1 MKKRRQHH
9 VWQRYL
15 QSWTVD
21 DKLFCLRDGRI
32 FVAGTHD
39 VAVDRDFYKLQV
51 LTDEDIK
58 LIKWLVVDA
67 ATHELSKR
75 HHTDLLTSFA
85 APLRFVEKNRSAFK
99 NVESIDE
106 YIDEYQTNAMEDY
119 YGRMEQSFLPTLEDV
134 LRGNL
139 SFYEDGNRCIGFL
152 HFIITQHMR
161 TKRTREKTIE
171 ILRSKSNIDFSRC
184 WNITVHMFS
193 FNIGLSLFRERKR
206 RSLILLENKTDLP
219 FITGDQPIVN
229 LLAAGTTPPEALS
242 VYYPVSPT
250 LALVLGEVDQPPA
263 FVSENLTVADVQY
276 LNDRIYAAH
285 HSQVFAHKGCRPE
298 YGWNSGCRIPG

>member
-39 VAVDRDFYKLQV
+39 VAVDRDFYKLHV

-75 HHTDLLTSFA
+75 HHMDLLRGFA
-85 APLRFVEKNRSAFK
+85 TPLRFVEKNRSTFK
-99 NVESIDE
+99 NLESIDE
-106 YIDEYQTNAMEDY
+106 YIDKYQTNAMEDY
-119 YGRMEQSFLPTLEDV
+119 HGRMEQSFLPILEDV
-134 LRGNL
+134 LRGDL
-139 SFYEDGNRCIGFL
+139 SFYEDRDRCITFL
-152 HFIITQHMR
+152 HFICTQHMR
-161 TKRTREKTIE
+161 TKRTREKTID
-171 ILRSKSNIDFSRC
+171 ILRSKNNIDFSRC
-184 WNITVHMFS
+184 WNIAVHMFS
-193 FNIGLSLFRERKR
+193 FNIGLSLFRERKK
-206 RSLILLENKTDLP
+206 RSLVLLENKTNLP
-219 FITGDQPIVN
+219 FITGDQPTVN
-229 LLAAGTTPPEALS
+229 LLADGTTPPEALS

-250 LALVLGEVDQPPA
+250 LGLVLGEVGQPPA
-263 FVSENLTVADVQY
+263 FASEGLTVADVQY
-276 LNDRIYAAH
+276 LNDRIYAAR
-285 HSQVFAHKGCRPE
+285 HSQVFAHKKTAL
-298 YGWNSGCRIPG
+298 IPFQGR